1 MKNLLLTAII
11 VVSMSLASFAN
22 NANAIQ
28 FNKNGGNV
36 ECIDNAGPHTK
47 QYEDMK
53 KILDEFEQAI
63 KEMKSCED
71 LDNAELAMLFQ
82 ILALT
87 ENNYDEDMTAEEGQ
101 EIQEQM
107 NRIDVETKKMQ
118 MQLGCESEGEGG
130 QEE

>member
-1 MKNLLLTAII
+1 MKKLMLTAIV
-11 VVSMSLASFAN
+11 VVSMSLAAFAN

-28 FNKNGGNV
+28 FNNNGGNV
-36 ECIDNAGPHTK
+36 ECINNAGPHTK

-63 KEMKSCED
+63 KETKSCED

-118 MQLGCESEGEGG
+118 MQLGCESGE
-130 QEE
+130 EEN

>member
-1 MKNLLLTAII
+1 
-11 VVSMSLASFAN
+11 
-22 NANAIQ
+22 
-28 FNKNGGNV
+28 
-36 ECIDNAGPHTK
+36 
-47 QYEDMK
+47 
-53 KILDEFEQAI
+53 
-63 KEMKSCED
+63 
-71 LDNAELAMLFQ
+71 MLFQ